1 MILSILHIFTF
12 SMDSFFFFTNITKDM
27 TAMLHAEMT
36 AGFTASVFAEA
47 SKISSNKFMQ
57 TMNGS
62 ASTDLSSTK
71 AIQDENEM
79 DTKLRLQKENPK
91 LPRPFVLRAASGRYS
106 TEMPV
111 DQDMEVSHY
120 RSVIIIFLLLSSSF
134 FFFQDVRDVL
144 LTLFK
149 I

>member
-1 MILSILHIFTF
+1 
-12 SMDSFFFFTNITKDM
+12 M

-57 TMNGS
+57 TMNG
-62 ASTDLSSTK
+62 STDLSSTK

-120 RSVIIIFLLLSSSF
+120 RSVIIIFFLSSSSF

>member
-1 MILSILHIFTF
+1 
-12 SMDSFFFFTNITKDM
+12 M

-57 TMNGS
+57 TMNGT
-62 ASTDLSSTK
+62 STDLSTTK

-111 DQDMEVSHY
+111 DQDMEVRVEQKLLISLFLPFL
-120 RSVIIIFLLLSSSF
+120 SVF
-134 FFFQDVRDVL
+134 FFGRDVL
-144 LTLFK
+144 LTLFE
-149 I
+149 IDEQ

>member
-1 MILSILHIFTF
+1 
-12 SMDSFFFFTNITKDM
+12 M

-57 TMNGS
+57 TMNGT
-62 ASTDLSSTK
+62 STDLSTTK

-111 DQDMEVSHY
+111 DQDMEVRVEQKLLISL
-120 RSVIIIFLLLSSSF
+120 FLSFFSF
-134 FFFQDVRDVL
+134 FFLDGMSY
-144 LTLFK
+144 
-149 I
+149 

>member
-1 MILSILHIFTF
+1 
-12 SMDSFFFFTNITKDM
+12 MDSFFFFFPTLFFYSFFYTNIKKQSHKDM

-57 TMNGS
+57 TMNGT
-62 ASTDLSSTK
+62 STDLSTTK

-111 DQDMEVSHY
+111 DQDMEV
-120 RSVIIIFLLLSSSF
+120 RVE
-134 FFFQDVRDVL
+134 
-144 LTLFK
+144 
-149 I
+149 